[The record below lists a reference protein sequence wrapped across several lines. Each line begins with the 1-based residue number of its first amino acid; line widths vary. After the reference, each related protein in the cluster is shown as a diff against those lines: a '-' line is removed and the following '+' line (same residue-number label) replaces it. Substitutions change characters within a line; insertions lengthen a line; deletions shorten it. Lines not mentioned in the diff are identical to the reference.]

1 MKNKEKYAKEFVEW
15 ALDNWEFGISKER
28 GIFER

>member
-1 MKNKEKYAKEFVEW
+1 MKNKEKYAKEIVEW
-15 ALDNWEFGISKER
+15 ALGNCEFGISKER